1 MLQFSHE
8 TEASLALIALT
19 ISITVTMQIYV
30 YFNYCNL
37 DDDESEGHVRVAIL
51 RVLRVFIVSTM
62 SVLHGRQMSCPMN
75 SEADLG
81 MFSMFGRTGDPT
93 KRGPHKRT
101 CAQNNHVIT

>member
-8 TEASLALIALT
+8 TEASLAPIALT
-19 ISITVTMQIYV
+19 IPITVTMQIYV

-51 RVLRVFIVSTM
+51 RVLRVFVVSSM
-62 SVLHGRQMSCPMN
+62 SVLHGRQTSCPMIRGGFRHVQYVRPN
-75 SEADLG
+75 RA
-81 MFSMFGRTGDPT
+81 PT